1 MSIKTIYASSV
12 LESMKKA
19 QKEKSST
26 LDTVVDPRE
35 TPSEAPK
42 VDKPK
47 RGRKKNDVHTDTSK

>member
-1 MSIKTIYASSV
+1 MSIVTIYASSV

-19 QKEKSST
+19 QK
-26 LDTVVDPRE
+26 DTVVDPRE
-35 TPSEAPK
+35 TPSESPK